1 MYGVLDLTW
10 KPSSQSTSPPVG
22 KAPAIVRNDPYTHLI
37 VVTDGWADLGSEVF
51 IAQLRLARLTGST
64 AADATADFTVNNL
77 RGTVDEDGIF
87 TEDIEGADLA
97 IEITLTAAQTTAL
110 PAAFA
115 GFWDLQQVDAET
127 LLAGKAKVL
136 DDVTRAA

>member
-1 MYGVLDLTW
+1 MYGILDLTW

-22 KAPAIVRNDPYTHLI
+22 RAPAIVRNDPYTHL
-37 VVTDGWADLGSEVF
+37 VVVERGWADLGSEEFV
-51 IAQLRLARLTGST
+51 AQLRLERLTGST
-64 AADATADFTVNNL
+64 AGDATADFTVNNL
-77 RGTVDEDGIF
+77 RGTVDVDGIF
-87 TEDIEGADLA
+87 AEAPAGADLA
-97 IEITLTAAQTTAL
+97 IEIALLASETTAL
-110 PAAFA
+110 PAAFS